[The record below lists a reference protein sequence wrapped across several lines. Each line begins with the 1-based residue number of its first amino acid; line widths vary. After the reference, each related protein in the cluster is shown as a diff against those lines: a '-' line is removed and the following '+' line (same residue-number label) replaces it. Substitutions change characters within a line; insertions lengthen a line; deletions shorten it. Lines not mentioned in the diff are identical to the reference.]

1 MTLSGRGP
9 DGDEALA
16 HTMSTAA
23 DSETT
28 RILGPRGEA
37 TRQRFLDAAATLLE
51 EGTYRDLTVTAI
63 ARRSGTSPATFYQYF
78 AAAED
83 AVLALAS
90 ATVDVAG
97 PELARL
103 IEERDWTVVHGW
115 TAALGVADAFIA
127 LWENHRSILRVID
140 LATDEGDQRFRDVR
154 TRLLGSPANAFVNV
168 LRNRT
173 DRQVADPLADAGVL
187 VSMLAHV
194 SAHLDGLQSWGAARD
209 ELRRSMARVVFVTL
223 TGQSPPGD

>member
-1 MTLSGRGP
+1 MMSSELGP
-9 DGDEALA
+9 NGDFAIA
-16 HTMSTAA
+16 YTMSTAA
-23 DSETT
+23 DSEAT

-37 TRQRFLDAAATLLE
+37 TRQRFLDAASTLLE
-51 EGTYRDLTVTAI
+51 EGTYRDLTVADI
-63 ARRSGTSPATFYQYF
+63 ARRAGTSPATFYQYF

-90 ATVDVAG
+90 ATVDVDG

-103 IEERDWTVVHGW
+103 IEGRDWSDVHGW
-115 TAALGVADAFIA
+115 AAALGVADAFVA

-154 TRLLGSPANAFVNV
+154 TRLLGAPANAFVTV

-194 SAHLDGLQSWGAARD
+194 SAHLDGLQSWGAARN